1 MLYADIL
8 MTKTEFEEMF
18 DHKLYREVRT
28 KYKADKAFP
37 EVYEKVIPEKWLINI
52 DEESSNNWSD

>member
-8 MTKTEFEEMF
+8 MTKAEFEEMF
-18 DHKLYREVRT
+18 NHELYRKVRS

-52 DEESSNNWSD
+52 DEESSNNWNN